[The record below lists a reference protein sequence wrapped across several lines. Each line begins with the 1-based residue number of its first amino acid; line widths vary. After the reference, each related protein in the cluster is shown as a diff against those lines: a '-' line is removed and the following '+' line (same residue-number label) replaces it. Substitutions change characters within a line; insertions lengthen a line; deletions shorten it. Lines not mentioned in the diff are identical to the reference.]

1 MSFFDAFA
9 YALAYLLVI
18 SALVCIDNPL
28 PVPTTVHGLR
38 GQSYAR
44 HRASFFAGIPDE
56 SRRTVDRAERCR
68 P

>member
-18 SALVCIDNPL
+18 SALGCIDNPL

-44 HRASFFAGIPDE
+44 HRAFFAGIPDE
-56 SRRTVDRAERCR
+56 SHQVVDRAERR
-68 P
+68 QS